1 MPTSDTPEQHLAVFG
16 GSGSGKTVLLSSF
29 YGATQQPEFWS
40 TSHVEVNA
48 SDTGQG
54 HRLLKNYNGMRDRGI
69 EPLQTRRHRE
79 VYDFSVRLRKAKAAS
94 RSALFDAFRLVWH
107 DYPGEWFEASFDAEQ
122 EQRRVDTF
130 RDLLRSDIAIL
141 LVDGQQLLDHVGEE
155 ERYLRTLFGG
165 VKNLL
170 RSIER
175 ELLDDGQ
182 RLVQFP
188 RIWILALS
196 KADLLP
202 DMDVFAFRDL
212 LVDKALDD
220 LNELRS
226 VLGEFVESPEALD
239 LGEDF
244 LRLSSAKFEPGKIE
258 VTERTGVDLI
268 LPLAATLPLERH
280 VQWIEQRRAGGE
292 VAVELAESVGP
303 FALALIG
310 RAVGALAKVKGPV
323 GFIATL
329 LATKQAKKVM
339 ADAVKL
345 AGEQLRLKHDAAL
358 AEHDFMSA
366 TLTEYRIALERAEAE
381 RVLLLSKK

>member
-1 MPTSDTPEQHLAVFG
+1 
-16 GSGSGKTVLLSSF
+16 
-29 YGATQQPEFWS
+29 
-40 TSHVEVNA
+40 
-48 SDTGQG
+48 
-54 HRLLKNYNGMRDRGI
+54 
-69 EPLQTRRHRE
+69 
-79 VYDFSVRLRKAKAAS
+79 
-94 RSALFDAFRLVWH
+94 
-107 DYPGEWFEASFDAEQ
+107 
-122 EQRRVDTF
+122 
-130 RDLLRSDIAIL
+130 
-141 LVDGQQLLDHVGEE
+141 
-155 ERYLRTLFGG
+155 

-220 LNELRS
+220 LNELRT
-226 VLGEFVESPEALD
+226 VLREFVESPEALD
-239 LGEDF
+239 IGEDF

-280 VQWIEQRRAGGE
+280 VHWIEQRRAGGE

-310 RAVGALAKVKGPV
+310 RAVSALAKVKGPV

-345 AGEQLRLKHDAAL
+345 AGEKLRSPHGCHRRAAQRTPSP
-358 AEHDFMSA
+358 ACRRPEA
-366 TLTEYRIALERAEAE
+366 TRRA
-381 RVLLLSKK
+381 